1 MRVGSTRTQ
10 LVTRFD
16 GVQLKVAD
24 VGRRVDRNS
33 RSAQLP
39 RRAICWGLCRA
50 SFPNGMGAGELIV
63 KQCNLASFEEIRSF
77 AVWLRQQPYAIDYLV
92 LNAAIKA
99 TPKW

>member
-1 MRVGSTRTQ
+1 
-10 LVTRFD
+10 
-16 GVQLKVAD
+16 
-24 VGRRVDRNS
+24 
-33 RSAQLP
+33 
-39 RRAICWGLCRA
+39 
-50 SFPNGMGAGELIV
+50 MGAGELIA